1 MSIMQRVKYFSK
13 SDLSSGFNLLQAE
26 KVIQAFSASSVE
38 QSVND
43 ILEYV
48 NIIKYFDNKLFLK
61 NWDDSILNKYSS
73 IVKEFKPVIGR
84 FMSTI
89 KADTLS
95 STYEQ
100 VDKLY
105 KDDFFET
112 LEKYNVTNRIS
123 NEEFVS
129 FLKKDPA
136 ALKYILYNKKTVDQF
151 GLAIA
156 NMLEDNICY
165 AEIVISHYFED
176 KSAIRVRKTFM
187 PAELVNSKLNNI
199 LRSYV
204 GWENA
209 NPNYLELI
217 AGLKKAGEHSVD
229 VHIRYKA
236 HLRVLDFWK
245 QIKPEKHKGIKY
257 GADIRF
263 IKQDKIK
270 EEQIEPG
277 SYLRKISYSKEWIA
291 NNLDYPTLLNNF
303 IYLFEYVDEYICCQ
317 FLSKPNELG
326 VIEQLT
332 GIHGTSEY
340 RIGIGYRSKDI
351 LSTLQ
356 MLAYK
361 NELQNYKISIE
372 SLFKWF
378 FENYLCTEF
387 GVKGFNYITP
397 SSSSKMIEKILLL
410 TSQFDAVIKQFRLFI
425 DEGEVNR
432 GLFEFSSD
440 ISPIVDSASMIE
452 RKYIY
457 PNSTDLKRVLFD
469 FFSDQ
474 SLLGYTESTG
484 DKYDYFTEILA
495 NDNVRLSDFPSYCID
510 ELEWLQNK
518 KMIFTDKSGFIRC
531 DWCLA
536 KLLFV
541 LNENGCI
548 AYSYCSAKEKD
559 IIEELLNQKD
569 VVSEQKLFTRQEQ
582 EYIDYMLNV
591 HTFVNGPELRNRYV
605 HGNCS
610 LNTKIHQND
619 YLELLKLMTLIIIK
633 INEEFCLKYPEKTPE
648 H

>member
-1 MSIMQRVKYFSK
+1 M
-13 SDLSSGFNLLQAE
+13 QAE
-26 KVIQAFSASSVE
+26 KVIQAFSSSSVE
-38 QSVND
+38 QSIND

-61 NWDDSILNKYSS
+61 NWDDSLLDKYSS

-84 FMSTI
+84 FVSTI

-95 STYEQ
+95 NTDEQ

-112 LEKYNVTNRIS
+112 LEKYNVTRRIT

-129 FLKKDPA
+129 FLKKNPA
-136 ALKYILYNKKTVDQF
+136 ALNYILYNKKTVDQF
-151 GLAIA
+151 GLVIA
-156 NMLEDNICY
+156 NMLEHDICY

-176 KSAIRVRKTFM
+176 KSATLVRKTYM
-187 PAELVNSKLNNI
+187 PDELVNSKLNNI

-204 GWENA
+204 DWENA

-217 AGLKKAGEHSVD
+217 AGLKKAGGHSVD

-245 QIKPEKHKGIKY
+245 HIKPEKHKGIKY

-263 IKQDKIK
+263 IKQDNIK

-277 SYLRKISYSKEWIA
+277 SYLRKISYSKEWIT

-303 IYLFEYVDEYICCQ
+303 IYLFEYVDKYSCCQ

-326 VIEQLT
+326 VIERRI
-332 GIHGTSEY
+332 GIHGNDEY
-340 RIGIGYRSKDI
+340 RIGIGYLSKKV

-361 NELQNYKISIE
+361 NELQNYKITIE
-372 SLFKWF
+372 SLFRWF
-378 FENYLCTEF
+378 FEEYLYMEF
-387 GVKGFNYITP
+387 GVKDFKYITP
-397 SSSSKMIEKILLL
+397 SSRSKMIEKIILL
-410 TSQFDAVIKQFRLFI
+410 TSQLDAVIKQYRMFI
-425 DEGEVNR
+425 DEGEINR

-440 ISPIVDSASMIE
+440 INPIVDSASMIE

-457 PNSTDLKRVLFD
+457 ANSTDLKRVLFD

-474 SLLGYTESTG
+474 SLLHYTESTG
-484 DKYDYFTEILA
+484 DKYDCFTGILA
-495 NDNVRLSDFPSYCID
+495 DENVLISDFPSYCID

-518 KMIFTDKSGFIRC
+518 RMIFTDKSGFIRC

-536 KLLFV
+536 KLLFI

-548 AYSYCSAKEKD
+548 AYSYCSAKEKI

-569 VVSEQKLFTRQEQ
+569 VVSEQKLFTRHEQ

-633 INEEFCLKYPEKTPE
+633 INEEFCIKYPENIPE